1 MTDIERNKIIVIFL
15 FILIFLLPLIGL
27 SYFCEKSYEEKIEQ
41 NDNYQYIIKWI
52 SDASMRVD
60 DFEVL
65 NYTKGRS
72 EFREINTIIVK
83 DNIKNKEIKIFFKK
97 SIFSFSQNNE
107 VLFDSKWLERE
118 WQVGTSYHLYKL
130 MMPLFEQMT
139 NKAKTRDIN
148 LNVPTEA
155 EVDATIRHKNTV
167 LDLKNL

>member
-1 MTDIERNKIIVIFL
+1 M
-15 FILIFLLPLIGL
+15 
-27 SYFCEKSYEEKIEQ
+27 EQ

-97 SIFSFSQNNE
+97 VCLVF
-107 VLFDSKWLERE
+107 
-118 WQVGTSYHLYKL
+118 
-130 MMPLFEQMT
+130 
-139 NKAKTRDIN
+139 
-148 LNVPTEA
+148 
-155 EVDATIRHKNTV
+155 HKIMKYF
-167 LDLKNL
+167 LIPDG